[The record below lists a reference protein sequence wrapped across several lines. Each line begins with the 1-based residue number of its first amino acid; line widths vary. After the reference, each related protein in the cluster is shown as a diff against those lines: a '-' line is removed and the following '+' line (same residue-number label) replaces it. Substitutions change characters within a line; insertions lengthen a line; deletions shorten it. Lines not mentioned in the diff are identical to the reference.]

1 MMDMKTIRISGV
13 KSPFVKSVAGFQVI
27 LRIIQHT
34 GVFIIRAKS
43 QQWDLQSIIRRSIR
57 KRLTSNDADNYGDLQ
72 TLERDHTLDVVSSSS
87 HFVAQRKQ
95 LKFYIYCFYLIGI
108 VALYNTDEKTI
119 KWLCPFL
126 KIRVN
131 IFSENV
137 FISGLTWL
145 VVTQFYWS
153 TLGVNQL

>member
-1 MMDMKTIRISGV
+1 ME
-13 KSPFVKSVAGFQVI
+13 
-27 LRIIQHT
+27 HHH
-34 GVFIIRAKS
+34 
-43 QQWDLQSIIRRSIR
+43 
-57 KRLTSNDADNYGDLQ
+57 DADNYSDLQ
-72 TLERDHTLDVVSSSS
+72 TLERDHSLDVVSSSS

-126 KIRVN
+126 KIRFN
-131 IFSENV
+131 IFSENI
-137 FISGLTWL
+137 FIFGLTWL
-145 VVTQFYWS
+145 VVTQFYWA